1 MAVDLPCH
9 PTSTCI
15 VCFYFTDFLST
26 SLFDRFLNRLPYPH
40 PIRLLVSRSYIHLQH
55 TPPLSTYDHDPIRD
69 RISLD
74 CSSILVWKFDP
85 NILGVK
91 KNHLYNMDH
100 LGIHEPI
107 SNQMHSNPLV
117 DYVRSYHRHT
127 LHFNDTTGDITWKS
141 RQGPTWVNQYH
152 GNPTPYTTLHSQ
164 SDAVDPFQS
173 HSVDPFN
180 HTTRTQHATNAVEI
194 YEATDDIQ
202 DLFRVQSTLAD
213 EGLVGI
219 TYLWKWVKRMLVL
232 PYWQRRVLVS
242 FASDIPSG
250 DLQWYTIGISISR
263 DNITL
268 CVKDR
273 IWAIDI
279 GRLLAADLEDVSP
292 FTSTGESLLL
302 SGIKWGI
309 TTGSLAIVSDTDTD
323 TDTESASPNVIFTV
337 SVLH

>member
-1 MAVDLPCH
+1 
-9 PTSTCI
+9 
-15 VCFYFTDFLST
+15 
-26 SLFDRFLNRLPYPH
+26 
-40 PIRLLVSRSYIHLQH
+40 
-55 TPPLSTYDHDPIRD
+55 
-69 RISLD
+69 
-74 CSSILVWKFDP
+74 
-85 NILGVK
+85 
-91 KNHLYNMDH
+91 MDH
-100 LGIHEPI
+100 LPNHEPI
-107 SNQMHSNPLV
+107 SIQMSSTSLV
-117 DYVRSYHRHT
+117 QYVKSYHRHT
-127 LHFNDTTGDITWKS
+127 LHFDQTARDISWESK
-141 RQGPTWVNQYH
+141 QGPTWVNQYT

-194 YEATDDIQ
+194 YETADDIQ
-202 DLFRVQSTLAD
+202 HLFRVQSTLAD

-232 PYWQRRVLVS
+232 PYWQKRVLVS

-250 DLQWYTIGISISR
+250 DLEWYTIGISISR
-263 DNITL
+263 NDITL

-279 GRLLAADLEDVSP
+279 GRLLAADLEDISP
-292 FTSTGESLLL
+292 FASISESVLL
-302 SGIKWGI
+302 SGMKCKLK